1 MQRVV
6 HIAGR
11 LLAALSVGC
20 LLAACSSAETSD
32 SLYQDS
38 EVGTSKHVVRCRVL
52 EVREV
57 VIRDDD
63 AGDRGELIGLI
74 AGAVIG
80 AILGD
85 QVGGGAGR
93 DIAVDFGQAGG
104 AVLGGGAGRQA
115 AEKLSEHPGLEYSV
129 ILVDGEE
136 LTLVQDLLDDDR
148 IVQPGETCRLQIA
161 ADGQNR
167 VLPAEHLPDRIL
179 APKTTEIAN

>member
-1 MQRVV
+1 MKRTAHCVDR
-6 HIAGR
+6 IFAT
-11 LLAALSVGC
+11 LSVAT
-20 LLAACSSAETSD
+20 LIAACSSPEVSD
-32 SLYQDS
+32 SLYRDS
-38 EVGTSKHVVRCRVL
+38 EIGSSKQVVRCRVL

-57 VIRDDD
+57 AIRDDE
-63 AGDRGELIGLI
+63 AGDKGEVIGII

-93 DIAVDFGQAGG
+93 EIATDFGQAGG

-115 AEKLSEHPGLEYSV
+115 AEKLSERPGLEYSI

-148 IVQPGETCRLQIA
+148 VVQPGETCRLQIA
-161 ADGQNR
+161 AGGKNR
-167 VLPAEHLPDRIL
+167 VLPAEHLPDAIE
-179 APKTTEIAN
+179 APKTTTVVN